1 VDSTHF
7 GHHIAA
13 SRDVFRKIL
22 MQHLNVQ
29 FSKRF
34 ARYEE
39 DRDGVTVHFEDG
51 TTARGSILI
60 GADGANSSVRAQ
72 LLPDFK
78 PVLSKFVSISG
89 NVVLPKHLYGP
100 LLNRGNTGI
109 ISGEPGLKFYI
120 LVLEYLDDDTALFN
134 WLCALQSEEA
144 EADHEWAREA
154 SEESL
159 LKKALMILNH
169 FPSYIVDAV
178 KCTGPTGMHKPP
190 IRLLETILPLQ
201 SLPKGRVTLMGDSA
215 HSMVCNTIHHSRSFE
230 TSPKTAIIDTIPR
243 YGCQYGHS

>member
-78 PVLSKFVSISG
+78 PALSKFVSISG

-230 TSPKTAIIDTIPR
+230 TSPKTVIIDTIPR